1 MCKTSYYLETDN
13 HSRYK
18 IKFEL
23 DLANHAK
30 KSEGKKAASV
40 NTYDFTKNINL
51 VSLKTKRR

>member
-30 KSEGKKAASV
+30 KSEGKKATSV
-40 NTYDFTKNINL
+40 NTHDFTKNINL

>member
-30 KSEGKKAASV
+30 KSEGKKATGV
-40 NTYDFTKNINL
+40 NTYDFTKNVNL
-51 VSLKTKRR
+51 VSLKIIRR